1 MKRIAIFLTALLA
14 IAAMSSCQKEQK
26 PEFGIL
32 SENEFNVGNTGGFVT
47 VIMHTNQPYAVTPSA
62 DWCHV
67 VVKQPICFKLQ
78 VDENATLSARECTV
92 TVESTDEFEPVL
104 ITVFQ
109 DEGQLFFRM
118 DESEKTKTFPAEGQ
132 TQTVVMQTNMGD
144 YQVKSSEDWCHVGNR
159 TGEGFEVICDPRDDF
174 GTRTAVLTLE
184 MEGLD
189 ELEGVQTP
197 VRITVSQKG
206 NNMILNPVFA
216 NDSMDGWVSEPEG
229 IFALNDAKWIPGDMG
244 GVGHDIEINSGNG
257 TGFPKPTAPFSGYFL
272 YHVDN
277 VTPGTWTFSFRSQ
290 RGSNSDFT
298 MNAVLR
304 NADGALTV
312 NEPIELVSN
321 WGTNSCIMTVTEEGA
336 YDVGIYVEFSSNS
349 PWFNLI
355 DFKFE

>member
-32 SENEFNVGNTGGFVT
+32 SENEFKVSNTGGFVT

-257 TGFPKPTAPFSGYFL
+257 TGFPKPTLAASKEPDDRVVPS
-272 YHVDN
+272 
-277 VTPGTWTFSFRSQ
+277 
-290 RGSNSDFT
+290 
-298 MNAVLR
+298 VLR